1 MKLISKIKYQALIK
15 GFDVTVNLDG
25 EVVISNLINK
35 KYVKI
40 LPNGKIFSD
49 DLKGHDRILKGFMSD
64 NFLVRDP
71 LCDSG
76 SFICI
81 PMEVC
86 LHVGR
91 QTSDEEILFAKDCIK
106 QCFEN
111 IKRFN
116 VIRDDDL
123 LSKECRIEQIHA
135 LSYRE
140 RQALI
145 KACLGYLIL

>member
-1 MKLISKIKYQALIK
+1 MGLISKIKYRARIK
-15 GFDVTVNLDG
+15 GFDVTINGD

-71 LCDSG
+71 LSYSG
-76 SFICI
+76 SFICL

-91 QTSDEEILFAKDCIK
+91 ETSRGDIILSENCLV

-111 IKRFN
+111 IKKFRL
-116 VIRDDDL
+116 VRDEN
-123 LSKECRIEQIHA
+123 LSPKECRIEHEFA

-140 RQALI
+140 RQAFI

>member
-1 MKLISKIKYQALIK
+1 MGLISKIKYQALIK
-15 GFDVTVNLDG
+15 GFDVTVIDG
-25 EVVISNLINK
+25 EVVIKNLTNK

-49 DLKGHDRILKGFMSD
+49 DLKGHDRILKGFMSN
-64 NFLVRDP
+64 NFLIKDP

-76 SFICI
+76 SFICL

-91 QTSDEEILFAKDCIK
+91 QTSRGDIILSENCLV

-111 IKRFN
+111 IRKFR
-116 VIRDDDL
+116 VIRDEDL
-123 LSKECRIEQIHA
+123 LPGECMIEHEFD

-145 KACLGYLIL
+145 RACLGYLVL

>member
-1 MKLISKIKYQALIK
+1 MGFISKLRYRARIK
-15 GFDVTVNLDG
+15 GFDVTTNGD

-49 DLKGHDRILKGFMSD
+49 DLKGHDRILKGFVSD
-64 NFLVRDP
+64 KFLIKDP

-76 SFICI
+76 SFICL
-81 PMEVC
+81 PKSVC

-91 QTSDEEILFAKDCIK
+91 ETPIGDIRFSEECLV
-106 QCFEN
+106 QYFEN
-111 IKRFN
+111 IKKFR
-116 VIRDDDL
+116 VIRDEDL
-123 LSKECRIEQIHA
+123 LSTECMIEHEFA

-140 RQALI
+140 RQAFI

>member
-1 MKLISKIKYQALIK
+1 MGLISKIKYRARIK
-15 GFDVTVNLDG
+15 GFDVTTNGD

-76 SFICI
+76 SFICL
-81 PMEVC
+81 PKSVS

-91 QTSDEEILFAKDCIK
+91 ETPIGDIRFSEECLV
-106 QCFEN
+106 QYFEN
-111 IKRFN
+111 IKKFR
-116 VIRDDDL
+116 VIRDEDL
-123 LSKECRIEQIHA
+123 SPKECRIEHEFA

-145 KACLGYLIL
+145 RACLGYLIL